1 MIELKVTVDA
11 PELSAAI
18 NHLAEAIE
26 SKGTDVPAAPAKN
39 SRSKKAA
46 AKTAPDA
53 PAASAPAPSEPV
65 TPPTPVEQPPVAMH
79 QPAPVQTPVAAPA
92 QQPAPAAPVAA
103 PMMPQP
109 VATATPVMTPPAAP
123 VTQQFIPQPT
133 AAPAPAPTAPAQP
146 QQSSV
151 TLEQIINAAM
161 PLMNSNPAF
170 AMQLQSILAKYGV
183 QAVTQIPKEFLP
195 NVAADLAA
203 LGAKF

>member
-65 TPPTPVEQPPVAMH
+65 TPPTPV
-79 QPAPVQTPVAAPA
+79 AAPA

-123 VTQQFIPQPT
+123 VAQQFIPQPT
-133 AAPAPAPTAPAQP
+133 AAPAPSPVAPAQP

-170 AMQLQSILAKYGV
+170 AMQLQGILAKYGV

>member
-26 SKGTDVPAAPAKN
+26 SKGTDAPAAPAKN
-39 SRSKKAA
+39 SRGKKAA
-46 AKTAPDA
+46 AKTAPDV

-65 TPPTPVEQPPVAMH
+65 TPTTPVEQPPVTV
-79 QPAPVQTPVAAPA
+79 QPVQIPVITPA
-92 QQPAPAAPVAA
+92 QQPAPAAPVAT

-123 VTQQFIPQPT
+123 VSQQFIPQPT
-133 AAPAPAPTAPAQP
+133 TTPAPAAPAQP

-170 AMQLQSILAKYGV
+170 AMQLQGILAKYGV

>member
-18 NHLAEAIE
+18 NHLADAIE
-26 SKGTDVPAAPAKN
+26 SKGTDAPAAPAKN

-53 PAASAPAPSEPV
+53 PAASAPAPAPSEPV
-65 TPPTPVEQPPVAMH
+65 TPPTPVEQSPVTV
-79 QPAPVQTPVAAPA
+79 QPAQTPVITPAP
-92 QQPAPAAPVAA
+92 QPAPAAPVAA

-123 VTQQFIPQPT
+123 VAQQFIPQPT
-133 AAPAPAPTAPAQP
+133 TTPAPAAPAQP

-170 AMQLQSILAKYGV
+170 AMQLQGILAKYGV
-183 QAVTQIPKEFLP
+183 QAVTQIPKEYLP

>member
-26 SKGTDVPAAPAKN
+26 SKVTDAPAAPAKN

-65 TPPTPVEQPPVAMH
+65 AAPASIEQPAVTS
-79 QPAPVQTPVAAPA
+79 QPVQTPVITPA
-92 QQPAPAAPVAA
+92 QQPTPAAPMATPV
-103 PMMPQP
+103 MPQP

-133 AAPAPAPTAPAQP
+133 AAPAPAPVAPAQS

-170 AMQLQSILAKYGV
+170 AMQLQGILAKYGV

>member
-1 MIELKVTVDA
+1 M
-11 PELSAAI
+11 P
-18 NHLAEAIE
+18 
-26 SKGTDVPAAPAKN
+26 
-39 SRSKKAA
+39 
-46 AKTAPDA
+46 
-53 PAASAPAPSEPV
+53 
-65 TPPTPVEQPPVAMH
+65 
-79 QPAPVQTPVAAPA
+79 QPAPVQTPVAAPE

-123 VTQQFIPQPT
+123 VAQQFIPQPT
-133 AAPAPAPTAPAQP
+133 AAPAPAPVAPAQP

-170 AMQLQSILAKYGV
+170 AMQLQGILAKYGV

>member
-26 SKGTDVPAAPAKN
+26 SKGADAPAAPAKS

-65 TPPTPVEQPPVAMH
+65 TPPTPVEQSPVTV
-79 QPAPVQTPVAAPA
+79 QPAQTPVITPAP
-92 QQPAPAAPVAA
+92 QPAPAAPVAA

-123 VTQQFIPQPT
+123 VAQQFIPQPT
-133 AAPAPAPTAPAQP
+133 TTPAPAAPAQP

-170 AMQLQSILAKYGV
+170 AMQLQGILAKYGV
-183 QAVTQIPKEFLP
+183 QAVTQIPKEYLP

-203 LGAKF
+203 LGAKL

>member
-18 NHLAEAIE
+18 THLAEAIE
-26 SKGTDVPAAPAKN
+26 SKGADAPAAPAKS

-65 TPPTPVEQPPVAMH
+65 TPQIPVEQPPVTV
-79 QPAPVQTPVAAPA
+79 QPAQTPVITPA

-109 VATATPVMTPPAAP
+109 VATATPVMTPSAAP
-123 VTQQFIPQPT
+123 VAQQFIPQPT
-133 AAPAPAPTAPAQP
+133 ATPAPAAPAQP

-170 AMQLQSILAKYGV
+170 AMQLQGILAKYGV

>member
-26 SKGTDVPAAPAKN
+26 SKGTDAPAAPAKN
-39 SRSKKAA
+39 SRGKKAA

-53 PAASAPAPSEPV
+53 PAVSAPAPSEPV
-65 TPPTPVEQPPVAMH
+65 TPPTPIEQPPVTV
-79 QPAPVQTPVAAPA
+79 QPVQTPVITPA

-109 VATATPVMTPPAAP
+109 VATATPVMTQPTAP
-123 VTQQFIPQPT
+123 VAQQFIPQPT
-133 AAPAPAPTAPAQP
+133 AAPAPAPVAPAQP

-170 AMQLQSILAKYGV
+170 AMQLQGILAKYGV
-183 QAVTQIPKEFLP
+183 QAVTQIPKEHLP

>member
-26 SKGTDVPAAPAKN
+26 SKGTDIPAAPAKN

-65 TPPTPVEQPPVAMH
+65 TPPIPVEQSPVTV
-79 QPAPVQTPVAAPA
+79 QPAQTPVAAPA
-92 QQPAPAAPVAA
+92 QRPAPAAPVAT

-123 VTQQFIPQPT
+123 VTQQFIPQPA
-133 AAPAPAPTAPAQP
+133 AAPAPAPVAPAQP
-146 QQSSV
+146 QQSGV

-170 AMQLQSILAKYGV
+170 AMQLQGILAKYGV
-183 QAVTQIPKEFLP
+183 QAVTQIPKEYLP

>member
-26 SKGTDVPAAPAKN
+26 SKGADAPAAPAKR
-39 SRSKKAA
+39 SRSKNAA

-65 TPPTPVEQPPVAMH
+65 TPPTPVEQSPVTV
-79 QPAPVQTPVAAPA
+79 QPAQTPVITPAP
-92 QQPAPAAPVAA
+92 QPAPAAPVAA

-123 VTQQFIPQPT
+123 VAQQFIPQPT
-133 AAPAPAPTAPAQP
+133 TTPAPAAPAQP

-170 AMQLQSILAKYGV
+170 AMQLQGILAKYGV

>member
-26 SKGTDVPAAPAKN
+26 SKGADAPAAPAKN

-53 PAASAPAPSEPV
+53 PAVSAPAPSEPV
-65 TPPTPVEQPPVAMH
+65 TPPTPVEQPPVTV
-79 QPAPVQTPVAAPA
+79 QPSQTPVITPA

-123 VTQQFIPQPT
+123 VAQQFIPQPT
-133 AAPAPAPTAPAQP
+133 AAPAPAAPAQP

-170 AMQLQSILAKYGV
+170 AMQLQGILAKYGV
-183 QAVTQIPKEFLP
+183 QAVTQIPKEYLP

>member
-26 SKGTDVPAAPAKN
+26 SKGTDTPAAPAKN

-65 TPPTPVEQPPVAMH
+65 AAPASIEQPAVTS
-79 QPAPVQTPVAAPA
+79 QPVQTPVITPA
-92 QQPAPAAPVAA
+92 QQPTPAAPMATPV
-103 PMMPQP
+103 MPQP

-123 VTQQFIPQPT
+123 VAQQFIPQPT
-133 AAPAPAPTAPAQP
+133 AAPAPVAPAQP

-170 AMQLQSILAKYGV
+170 AMQLQGILAKYGV
-183 QAVTQIPKEFLP
+183 QAVTQIPKEYLP

>member
-26 SKGTDVPAAPAKN
+26 SKGADAPAAPAKN

-53 PAASAPAPSEPV
+53 PAVSAPAPSEPV
-65 TPPTPVEQPPVAMH
+65 TPPTPVEQSPVTV
-79 QPAPVQTPVAAPA
+79 QPAQTPVITPAP
-92 QQPAPAAPVAA
+92 QPAPAAPVAA

-123 VTQQFIPQPT
+123 VAQQFIPQPT
-133 AAPAPAPTAPAQP
+133 TTPAPAAPAQP
-146 QQSSV
+146 QQSSI

-170 AMQLQSILAKYGV
+170 AMQLQGILAKYGV

>member
-1 MIELKVTVDA
+1 MIELKVTVEA

-18 NHLAEAIE
+18 NHLADAIE
-26 SKGTDVPAAPAKN
+26 SKGTDAPAAPAKN

-65 TPPTPVEQPPVAMH
+65 TPPATVEQPPVA
-79 QPAPVQTPVAAPA
+79 APV
-92 QQPAPAAPVAA
+92 
-103 PMMPQP
+103 MPQP

-123 VTQQFIPQPT
+123 VTQQYIPQPA
-133 AAPAPAPTAPAQP
+133 AAPTPAPVAPAQP
-146 QQSSV
+146 QQSNI

-170 AMQLQSILAKYGV
+170 AMQLQGILAKYGV
-183 QAVTQIPKEFLP
+183 QAVTQIPKEYLP

>member
-1 MIELKVTVDA
+1 MIELKVTVEA

-26 SKGTDVPAAPAKN
+26 SKGTDAPAAPAKN
-39 SRSKKAA
+39 SRGKKAA

-53 PAASAPAPSEPV
+53 PAASAPAPSEPI
-65 TPPTPVEQPPVAMH
+65 TPPATVEQPPVAVH
-79 QPAPVQTPVAAPA
+79 PAPMQAPVAAPA

-109 VATATPVMTPPAAP
+109 VATAAPVMTPPAAP
-123 VTQQFIPQPT
+123 VTQQFIPQPA
-133 AAPAPAPTAPAQP
+133 AAPAPVAPAQP
-146 QQSSV
+146 QQSGV

-170 AMQLQSILAKYGV
+170 AMQLQGILAKYGV
-183 QAVTQIPKEFLP
+183 QAVTQIPKEYLP

>member
-26 SKGTDVPAAPAKN
+26 SKGTDATAAPVKN

-65 TPPTPVEQPPVAMH
+65 TPQIPVEQPPVTV
-79 QPAPVQTPVAAPA
+79 QPAQTPVITPA
-92 QQPAPAAPVAA
+92 QQPDPAAPVAA

-109 VATATPVMTPPAAP
+109 VATATPVMTPSAAP
-123 VTQQFIPQPT
+123 VAQQFIPQPT
-133 AAPAPAPTAPAQP
+133 ATPAPAAPAQP

-170 AMQLQSILAKYGV
+170 AMQLQGILAKYGV